1 MFYIP
6 GFIIKEFT
14 MTEVNNEQL
23 LQFVERIERIENDI
37 ASLKDDEKQIY
48 SEAKSSGY
56 DVKALKQIIKI
67 RKADPDKLEQEEAIV
82 ENYKTALG
90 M

>member
-1 MFYIP
+1 MA
-6 GFIIKEFT
+6 
-14 MTEVNNEQL
+14 EVNNEQL

-48 SEAKSSGY
+48 SEAKSAGY
-56 DVKALKQIIKI
+56 DTKALKQIIKI

>member
-1 MFYIP
+1 
-6 GFIIKEFT
+6 

-37 ASLKDDEKQIY
+37 TSLKDDEKEIY
-48 SEAKSSGY
+48 SEAKSAGY
-56 DVKALKQIIKI
+56 DVKALRQIIKI

-82 ENYKTALG
+82 ENYKNALG

>member
-1 MFYIP
+1 
-6 GFIIKEFT
+6 

-37 ASLKDDEKQIY
+37 TSLKDDEKEIY

>member
-1 MFYIP
+1 
-6 GFIIKEFT
+6 

-48 SEAKSSGY
+48 SEAKSAGY

>member
-1 MFYIP
+1 MA
-6 GFIIKEFT
+6 
-14 MTEVNNEQL
+14 EVNNEQL

-37 ASLKDDEKQIY
+37 TSLKEDEKEIY
-48 SEAKSSGY
+48 SEAKSAGY
-56 DVKALKQIIKI
+56 DVKALRQIIKI

-82 ENYKTALG
+82 ENYKNALG

>member
-1 MFYIP
+1 MA
-6 GFIIKEFT
+6 
-14 MTEVNNEQL
+14 EVNNEQL

-37 ASLKDDEKQIY
+37 TSLKDDEKKIY
-48 SEAKSSGY
+48 SEAKSAGY
-56 DVKALKQIIKI
+56 DVKALRQIIKI

-82 ENYKTALG
+82 ENYKNALG

>member
-1 MFYIP
+1 MA
-6 GFIIKEFT
+6 
-14 MTEVNNEQL
+14 EVNNEQL

-48 SEAKSSGY
+48 SEAKSAGY
-56 DVKALKQIIKI
+56 DIKALKQIIKI

-82 ENYKTALG
+82 ENYKNALG

>member
-1 MFYIP
+1 MA
-6 GFIIKEFT
+6 
-14 MTEVNNEQL
+14 EVNNEQL

-48 SEAKSSGY
+48 SEAKSAGY
-56 DVKALKQIIKI
+56 DIKALKQIIKI

-82 ENYKTALG
+82 ENYKSALG

>member
-1 MFYIP
+1 MA
-6 GFIIKEFT
+6 
-14 MTEVNNEQL
+14 EVNNEQL

-37 ASLKDDEKQIY
+37 TSLKDDEKEIY
-48 SEAKSSGY
+48 SEAKSAGY
-56 DVKALKQIIKI
+56 DVKALRQIIKI

-82 ENYKTALG
+82 ENYKNALG

>member
-1 MFYIP
+1 
-6 GFIIKEFT
+6 

>member
-1 MFYIP
+1 
-6 GFIIKEFT
+6 

-48 SEAKSSGY
+48 SEAKSAGY

-82 ENYKTALG
+82 ENYKNALG